1 MSESATPTRWIVAG
15 VAMGAVVVLCTA
27 VLVVALLRDDDGTRQ
42 VETTTT
48 TTTIDDTPAAPTSTV
63 AGEPENITLTEE
75 RLQVGATERLFLTIE
90 PADMSPGEELPTV
103 VVLHGMGV
111 NAMAM
116 TQTADWRGAVA
127 EDRFIAVFPQGQMD
141 SWNMGPCC
149 PPANLLGAQDTE
161 FMDGLVEALQARS
174 GVDDDRLYLAGFSNG
189 ALFTYAYTCA
199 NPETFAAVAPMAGS
213 NVTGCEPATPV
224 SLLHQHGD
232 ADLVVP
238 FGGGIALGSLV
249 SSAPFPPVSD
259 SVAAWA
265 AADGC
270 AAEPT
275 VTEVDGVERT
285 EWSQCD
291 QDTRVEL
298 VRVPGK
304 GHEWLDLATYDSL
317 AEVLSFFGIR

>member
-1 MSESATPTRWIVAG
+1 
-15 VAMGAVVVLCTA
+15 
-27 VLVVALLRDDDGTRQ
+27 LLRDDGGTRADD
-42 VETTTT
+42 TTTT
-48 TTTIDDTPAAPTSTV
+48 TTTIDDTTTAPTTTV
-63 AGEPENITLTEE
+63 PGEPENITLTEE
-75 RLQVGATERLFLTIE
+75 QLQVGAVERAFVAIE
-90 PADMSPGEELPTV
+90 PADLSADEALPTV
-103 VVLHGMGV
+103 IVLHGMGV

-116 TQTADWRGAVA
+116 TQSADWRGAVA
-127 EDRFIAVFPQGQMD
+127 EDRFVAVFPQGQMD
-141 SWNMGPCC
+141 SWNLGPCC
-149 PPANLLGAQDTE
+149 PPANLLGAQDSE
-161 FMDGLVEALQARS
+161 FMDALVDAE
-174 GVDDDRLYLAGFSNG
+174 RLYLTGFSNG

-199 NPETFAAVAPMAGS
+199 NPDTFAAVAPMAGS
-213 NVTGCEPATPV
+213 NVTGCTPSAPV

-232 ADLVVP
+232 VDLVVP

-249 SSAPFPPVSD
+249 SSAPFPPVPD

-270 AAEPT
+270 SAEPT

-304 GHEWLDLATYDSL
+304 GHEWLNLGDYDPL
-317 AEVLSFFGIR
+317 VEVLSFFGIS